1 MILRGATTCKK
12 RPGDDALT
20 SRGLGAASKSDP
32 EAMGQA
38 ARSLPLR
45 YRELTWNF
53 ENVRP
58 RLFAVL

>member
-1 MILRGATTCKK
+1 MTLWGATTCKK

-20 SRGLGAASKSDP
+20 GRGLGAASTSDP

-38 ARSLPLR
+38 ATSLPLMHQ
-45 YRELTWNF
+45 ELTGHSETVWS
-53 ENVRP
+53 